1 MKRLSPQLIK
11 ECTLLFLVGACLS
24 VAQFIMIRDFVAI
37 LYGEE
42 VVIVLVTSAFF
53 TGLSIGY
60 LLSRRLSQSAFKFL
74 FLASIFIHLT
84 FPFSYRY
91 FAVYI
96 SDNGDSGVAYMGL
109 MFAYALLFSSMFAC
123 FLPQLVHGESD
134 GATPLQRLKIF
145 YTAELSGFVM
155 GFVLIGWSWN
165 QDLGPLLMVY
175 WFLLTIVLYLAL
187 EDKVFTAIFAVLAI
201 WSSFQV
207 DARDTRS
214 SELLYEYKHGKDDI
228 ELLYSVNSPYQ
239 KVEVLKNSRDEKYLY
254 LDGLQ
259 NLNSSDL
266 EVLNHYIAKVP
277 AKLTQPERALIIGNG
292 TLSSVSKVYPYT
304 KKLTSV
310 ELDPGVLKAGRKYF
324 TPPEKLK
331 GLDRWNLTIDD
342 GKHFLKTS
350 KEKFDLV
357 IMDIPSPLTVQEA
370 ILHTAEFYRLVRSR
384 MDEHGVIAVQLSGP
398 LQHNNRTPAR
408 VTAALSMAFKQVMA
422 LDSEEGDRSFAY
434 ASDKLPF
441 TIKDVRRVTDDFED
455 EDSLTIIPPD
465 QVPGYLTKAQALQ
478 IDTLDLVLRRGW
490 ERFMDRYF
498 EED

>member
-1 MKRLSPQLIK
+1 M
-11 ECTLLFLVGACLS
+11 
-24 VAQFIMIRDFVAI
+24 
-37 LYGEE
+37 
-42 VVIVLVTSAFF
+42 
-53 TGLSIGY
+53 
-60 LLSRRLSQSAFKFL
+60 
-74 FLASIFIHLT
+74 
-84 FPFSYRY
+84 
-91 FAVYI
+91 
-96 SDNGDSGVAYMGL
+96 
-109 MFAYALLFSSMFAC
+109 
-123 FLPQLVHGESD
+123 
-134 GATPLQRLKIF
+134 
-145 YTAELSGFVM
+145 
-155 GFVLIGWSWN
+155 
-165 QDLGPLLMVY
+165 
-175 WFLLTIVLYLAL
+175 
-187 EDKVFTAIFAVLAI
+187 
-201 WSSFQV
+201 
-207 DARDTRS
+207 
-214 SELLYEYKHGKDDI
+214 YEYKHGKDDI